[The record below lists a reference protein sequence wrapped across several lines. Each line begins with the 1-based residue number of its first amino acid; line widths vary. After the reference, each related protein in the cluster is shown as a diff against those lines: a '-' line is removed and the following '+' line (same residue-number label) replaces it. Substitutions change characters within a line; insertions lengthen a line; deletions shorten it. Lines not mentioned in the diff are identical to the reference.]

1 MPNGIVEVHDLA
13 GTHLQEQSGL
23 GRRHAFPG
31 ALKELC
37 AVFALEFLYASGERR
52 LRDVQALG
60 SAGEAACFAD
70 GEKCPQAADVH
81 GSGPKW
87 KVAGVQ
93 TGGVSKSASPSLSR
107 TGPCAGAGLI
117 RKVSKL

>member
-70 GEKCPQAADVH
+70 GEKCPQAAESDCR
-81 GSGPKW
+81 GSIE
-87 KVAGVQ
+87 VVFERGVD
-93 TGGVSKSASPSLSR
+93 KAL
-107 TGPCAGAGLI
+107 
-117 RKVSKL
+117 KNE